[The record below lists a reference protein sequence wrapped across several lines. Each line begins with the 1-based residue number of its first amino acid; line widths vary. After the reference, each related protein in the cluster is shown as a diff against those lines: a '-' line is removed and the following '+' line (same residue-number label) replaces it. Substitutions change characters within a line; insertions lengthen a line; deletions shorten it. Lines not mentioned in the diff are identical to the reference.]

1 MKALTKGQLKAERD
15 YLLLRASRASV
26 ITFGGAERFTG
37 NSSNAMVA
45 HACGGPEPSVDSY
58 PSDLDDLLSCRRARN
73 LAPKHLWPRMD
84 ALYAKYAAYVEAR
97 WPGAAEE
104 AERAVPFREAWP

>member
-15 YLLLRASRASV
+15 YLLLRASRAGCFS
-26 ITFGGAERFTG
+26 GRDEDRFTG
-37 NSSNAMVA
+37 RSSNGMVA
-45 HACGGPEPSVDSY
+45 YACGGPEPGAYDY

-84 ALYAKYAAYVEAR
+84 ALYAKYAAHVETR

-104 AERAVPFREAWP
+104 AERAVPFLEAWP